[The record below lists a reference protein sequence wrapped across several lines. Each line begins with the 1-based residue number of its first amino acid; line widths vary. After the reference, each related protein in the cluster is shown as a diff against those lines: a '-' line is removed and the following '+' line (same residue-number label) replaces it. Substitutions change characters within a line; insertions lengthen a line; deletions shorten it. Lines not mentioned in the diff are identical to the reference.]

1 MKEIMITGAFGQVG
15 KALSRLLSFNFKITK
30 TDLIIPKAESGLILD
45 VTNLMLCREVI
56 DIVKPDVIVNLAS
69 KTDVD
74 ACEANTELAFSI
86 NVGGV
91 KNLMSIFSG
100 PIIHLSTDY
109 VFNGDNGPYSEDD
122 ATDPINVYGF
132 SKLASEKTVLNGHN
146 NNLVIRTNVV
156 YDYCV
161 GTQAS
166 FLNWV
171 VNSLREGKEINVV
184 KDQWNNPTW
193 TDSLAVVVK
202 RAIDSGLTGIAHW
215 GDGDWISRFDFA
227 LKIANIFEL
236 DKKLIKPINTDE
248 LRQVAPRPLKGGL
261 KTDYVQKALNLEPP
275 PLEES
280 LKAIKARLE
289 S

>member
-15 KALSRLLSFNFKITK
+15 KALSRLLSFKFKITK
-30 TDLIIPKAESGLILD
+30 TGLIIPKDESGLILD

-74 ACEANTELAFSI
+74 ACETNTELAFSI

-132 SKLASEKTVLNGHN
+132 SKLASEKTVLNRH

-171 VNSLREGKEINVV
+171 VNSLREGKEINIVN
-184 KDQWNNPTW
+184 DQWNNPTW

-248 LRQVAPRPLKGGL
+248 LRQLAPRPLKGGL
-261 KTDYVQKALNLEPP
+261 KTDYVTWNHHR
-275 PLEES
+275 
-280 LKAIKARLE
+280 LKRV
-289 S
+289 